1 MGAKSAGMYAL
12 FLVIILLAC
21 YTLTVLNT
29 PSILGTAGNVFTTA
43 GSTYEI
49 DEMEKSYCNNLT
61 AEITSMAR
69 EAGYIAKNIY
79 GGQTTK
85 SAIISASEES
95 YVFFYC
101 GHGRFEL
108 QTYYIVYYIRDD
120 NGEKVYHTEIS
131 SASNNYFAMYDER
144 FVFLWACFQAGGIG
158 DLENYDTDEQ
168 SMSYA
173 WLHTTQL
180 STDGYTNPGGDYGR
194 VFIGFLRYAPIITY
208 VGRSINEG
216 LPGYNPPLYWF
227 VKLFFFA
234 LLKQWKLLDPSGM
247 SINEA
252 LNFASEIVW
261 GRNF

>member
-95 YVFFYC
+95 YVFF
-101 GHGRFEL
+101 L
-108 QTYYIVYYIRDD
+108 
-120 NGEKVYHTEIS
+120 
-131 SASNNYFAMYDER
+131 
-144 FVFLWACFQAGGIG
+144 LWPWAF
-158 DLENYDTDEQ
+158 
-168 SMSYA
+168 
-173 WLHTTQL
+173 
-180 STDGYTNPGGDYGR
+180 
-194 VFIGFLRYAPIITY
+194 
-208 VGRSINEG
+208 
-216 LPGYNPPLYWF
+216 
-227 VKLFFFA
+227 
-234 LLKQWKLLDPSGM
+234 
-247 SINEA
+247 
-252 LNFASEIVW
+252 
-261 GRNF
+261 